1 VAVAGVFMSGADDT
15 EGDMADRDIAFAQFV
30 TAKADALQ
38 RTAYLLCGDWHR
50 AEDLTQ
56 VTFTKL
62 YRRWPKLTD
71 IDALDGYARKTLVR
85 AFLSERRL
93 GWFRRE
99 HVTAEH
105 DDRPSTGAPPEDR
118 LVLLAA
124 LAKVP
129 AGQRAVLVLRYWE
142 DMSVEDAARLLE
154 CSEGTV
160 KSQAARGLQALRA
173 LLNVTPLNS
182 RRGA

>member
-1 VAVAGVFMSGADDT
+1 
-15 EGDMADRDIAFAQFV
+15 MADRDIAFAQFV
-30 TAKADALQ
+30 TAKADSLQ

-62 YRRWPKLTD
+62 YRSWPRLTD
-71 IDALDGYARKTLVR
+71 RDALDGYARKVLVR

-105 DDRPSTGAPPEDR
+105 AESPERGWSPPEDR
-118 LVLLAA
+118 MVLLAA

-129 AGQRAVLVLRYWE
+129 PGQRAVLVLRYWE
-142 DMSVEDAARLLE
+142 DMSIEDTARALE

-173 LLNVTPLNS
+173 LLGEAPLS
-182 RRGA
+182 RRRGA

>member
-1 VAVAGVFMSGADDT
+1 
-15 EGDMADRDIAFAQFV
+15 MADRDIAFAQFV
-30 TAKADALQ
+30 TAKGDGLQ

-50 AEDLTQ
+50 AEDLAQ

-62 YRRWPKLTD
+62 YRQWPKLAD
-71 IDALDGYARKTLVR
+71 RDALDGYARKVLVR
-85 AFLSERRL
+85 VFLSERRL

-105 DDRPSTGAPPEDR
+105 EEPGEQGWAPPEDR
-118 LVLLAA
+118 LMLLAA
-124 LAKVP
+124 LARVP

-142 DMSVEDAARLLE
+142 DMSVGDTARLLE

-160 KSQAARGLQALRA
+160 KSQAARGLQALRV
-173 LLNVTPLNS
+173 LLNVTELSP

>member
-1 VAVAGVFMSGADDT
+1 
-15 EGDMADRDIAFAQFV
+15 MADRDIAFAQFV
-30 TAKADALQ
+30 TAKADGLQ

-62 YRRWPKLTD
+62 YRQWHRLTD
-71 IDALDGYARKTLVR
+71 LDALDGYARKVLVR
-85 AFLSERRL
+85 VFLSERRL

-105 DDRPSTGAPPEDR
+105 ADQPEQGGDRPEDR
-118 LVLLAA
+118 LMLLAA
-124 LAKVP
+124 LRRVP

-142 DMSVEDAARLLE
+142 DMSVEDTARLLE

-160 KSQAARGLQALRA
+160 KSQAARGLQTLRA
-173 LLNVTPLNS
+173 LLNVTPLS
-182 RRGA
+182 PRRGA

>member
-1 VAVAGVFMSGADDT
+1 
-15 EGDMADRDIAFAQFV
+15 MADRDIAFAQFV
-30 TAKADALQ
+30 TAKADGLQ

-62 YRRWPKLTD
+62 HRQWHRLTD
-71 IDALDGYARKTLVR
+71 LDALDGYARRVLVR
-85 AFLSERRL
+85 TFLSERRL

-105 DDRPSTGAPPEDR
+105 ADAPNETWPAPEDR

-142 DMSVEDAARLLE
+142 DMSVEDTARLLE

-160 KSQAARGLQALRA
+160 KSQAARGLQALRGLLDVA
-173 LLNVTPLNS
+173 LLS
-182 RRGA
+182 RRRGA

>member
-1 VAVAGVFMSGADDT
+1 
-15 EGDMADRDIAFAQFV
+15 MADRDIAFAQFV
-30 TAKADALQ
+30 TAKGDGLQ
-38 RTAYLLCGDWHR
+38 RMAYLLCGDWHR

-62 YRRWPKLTD
+62 YRQWSKLTD
-71 IDALDGYARKTLVR
+71 RQALDGYARKVLVR

-105 DDRPSTGAPPEDR
+105 EELLPDRGLAGPEDR
-118 LVLLAA
+118 MVLLAA
-124 LAKVP
+124 LARVP
-129 AGQRAVLVLRYWE
+129 KGQRTVLVLRYWE
-142 DMSVEDAARLLE
+142 DMSVEDTARLLA

-160 KSQAARGLQALRA
+160 KSQAVRGLQALRT
-173 LLNVTPLNS
+173 LLEVTPLS
-182 RRGA
+182 PRRGA

>member
-1 VAVAGVFMSGADDT
+1 
-15 EGDMADRDIAFAQFV
+15 MADRDIAFAQFV
-30 TAKADALQ
+30 TAKADGLQ

-62 YRRWPKLTD
+62 YRQWHRLTD
-71 IDALDGYARKTLVR
+71 LGALDGYARKVLVR

-105 DDRPSTGAPPEDR
+105 ADQPEQGGDRPEDR
-118 LVLLAA
+118 LMLLAA
-124 LAKVP
+124 LRRVP

-142 DMSVEDAARLLE
+142 DMSVEDTARLLE

-160 KSQAARGLQALRA
+160 KSQAARGLQTLRA
-173 LLNVTPLNS
+173 LLNVTPLS
-182 RRGA
+182 PRRGA

>member
-1 VAVAGVFMSGADDT
+1 
-15 EGDMADRDIAFAQFV
+15 MADRDIAFAQFV
-30 TAKADALQ
+30 TAKADSLQ

-62 YRRWPKLTD
+62 YRSWQRLTD
-71 IDALDGYARKTLVR
+71 RDALDGYARKVLVR

-105 DDRPSTGAPPEDR
+105 ADPPDRGWSPPEDR
-118 LVLLAA
+118 MVLLAA

-129 AGQRAVLVLRYWE
+129 PGQRAVLVLRYWE
-142 DMSVEDAARLLE
+142 DMSIGDTARLLE

-173 LLNVTPLNS
+173 LLEEAPLS
-182 RRGA
+182 RRREA

>member
-1 VAVAGVFMSGADDT
+1 
-15 EGDMADRDIAFAQFV
+15 MADRDIAFAQFV
-30 TAKADALQ
+30 TAKGDGLQ

-62 YRRWPKLTD
+62 YRQWPKLTD
-71 IDALDGYARKTLVR
+71 REALDGYARKVLVR

-105 DDRPSTGAPPEDR
+105 KDTADRGWGQPEDR
-118 LVLLAA
+118 MVLLAA
-124 LAKVP
+124 LARVP
-129 AGQRAVLVLRYWE
+129 KGQRAVLVLRYWE
-142 DMSVEDAARLLE
+142 DMSVEDTARLLE

-160 KSQAARGLQALRA
+160 KSQAARGLQALRT
-173 LLNVTPLNS
+173 LLNVTPLS
-182 RRGA
+182 PRRGT